1 MVNHHQS
8 ICFRIVDA
16 AVEVRRKKALSFGRY
31 MVGTE
36 CSMLIHSFV
45 SSLLL
50 LHSKTKQRFE
60 ALFLNIKILIISS
73 IMVGTKKAGLT
84 CNNDVMFWR

>member
-1 MVNHHQS
+1 
-8 ICFRIVDA
+8 
-16 AVEVRRKKALSFGRY
+16 
-31 MVGTE
+31 
-36 CSMLIHSFV
+36 MLIQSFV

-50 LHSKTKQRFE
+50 LHSKTKERFE
-60 ALFLNIKILIISS
+60 ALFSNIKILIISS